1 MFSLKEYLHKDPVDF
16 QSNPARIA
24 WVIKTRRNVAKREL
38 ETSRELIYTL
48 LIKFID

>member
-24 WVIKTRRNVAKREL
+24 WVIKTRRNVVKERIGDKQR
-38 ETSRELIYTL
+38 TNIYSSY
-48 LIKFID
+48 

>member
-24 WVIKTRRNVAKREL
+24 WVNSQVCCQRENWRQA
-38 ETSRELIYTL
+38 EN
-48 LIKFID
+48 